1 MPPRPEPQ
9 NETLRH
15 RAPGV
20 LPVSPEFS
28 RLSTI
33 AWRARAHTRSPLRIA
48 QAVLC
53 MVAGIGAMPA
63 PVGAQDLSQIFRA
76 VNPSVVVVRTSEREV
91 SAESQLAKVGEIG
104 SGVVISSDGKVIT
117 AAHVVHLADRIVV
130 EFLGGERVD
139 ARILASEAD
148 ADVSLLQLERVPAT
162 ALVATLGDSDGVQIG
177 EPVFIIG
184 APYGIGHT
192 LSAGHISGRHEPD
205 TVYHDLAKAEFFQ
218 TDAAINQGNSGGPMF
233 NMQGHVI
240 GIVSHII
247 SKSGGFEGL
256 GFVVTTNMAR
266 RMLLEARSFWTGMS
280 ALLLTGNL
288 ARVLNLPQPNGLLV
302 QRVADGSAAAVIGI
316 RGGTTKAS
324 IGGTDVI
331 LGGDII
337 LESVGI
343 PLVDEASRQKVR
355 DALGRLLAGDPITVK
370 VLREGRVVE
379 LIGRMP

>member
-1 MPPRPEPQ
+1 MR
-9 NETLRH
+9 
-15 RAPGV
+15 GV
-20 LPVSPEFS
+20 LGPLV
-28 RLSTI
+28 TI
-33 AWRARAHTRSPLRIA
+33 AWIA
-48 QAVLC
+48 A
-53 MVAGIGAMPA
+53 AAA
-63 PVGAQDLSQIFRA
+63 PVCAQDLSQIFKA
-76 VNPSVVVVRTSEREV
+76 VNPSVVIVRTSEREV
-91 SAESQLAKVGEIG
+91 SASGQLAKFGEVG
-104 SGVVISSDGKVIT
+104 SGVLISSDGKVMT

-130 EFLGGERVD
+130 EFLGGERVG

-148 ADVSLLQLERVPAT
+148 ADVSLLQLDQVPAG
-162 ALVATLGDSDGVQIG
+162 ALIATLGDSDRVQIG

-205 TVYHDLAKAEFFQ
+205 TVYHGLAKAEFLQ

-233 NMQGHVI
+233 NMRGQVI

-266 RMLLEARSFWTGMS
+266 RMLFEARSFWTGIS
-280 ALLLTGNL
+280 AVLLTGDL
-288 ARVLNLPQPNGLLV
+288 ARMLNLPQPNGLLV

-316 RGGTTKAS
+316 RGGTTKAT
-324 IGGTDVI
+324 IGGTDLI

-343 PLVDEASRQKVR
+343 PMVDEASRQKIR
-355 DALGRLLAGDPITVK
+355 DALGRLKTGDPITVK

-379 LIGRMP
+379 LNGRMP